1 MDREK
6 INKAAQLHDDLKK
19 VNRALEIFDQPGNPV
34 MVRVSSK
41 VGGGTD
47 DMRFAYLPKIINSA
61 ICQVLIEAKG
71 FLIREME
78 DL

>member
-41 VGGGTD
+41 VGGAQ
-47 DMRFAYLPKIINSA
+47 MI
-61 ICQVLIEAKG
+61 
-71 FLIREME
+71 
-78 DL
+78 

>member
-6 INKAAQLHDDLKK
+6 ISKVAQLHDDLKK

-41 VGGGTD
+41 VGGAQ
-47 DMRFAYLPKIINSA
+47 MI
-61 ICQVLIEAKG
+61 
-71 FLIREME
+71 
-78 DL
+78 